1 MIYQVIENDLFNI
14 VQRIKNID
22 KKYFVVF
29 NLKRKKFEVHYK
41 RNKNTYELTIPFDE
55 LDARAVYFVLK
66 TKMENQKK
74 LLKEIEESNKK
85 LQGELY
91 GD

>member
-1 MIYQVIENDLFNI
+1 MIYQIISSDLFD
-14 VQRIKNID
+14 VVKRIKQID

-29 NLKRKKFEVHYK
+29 NHKRNKFEVHYQ
-41 RNKNTYELTIPFDE
+41 RSKNTYELTIPFDE

-66 TKMENQKK
+66 TRMQNQKK
-74 LLKEIEESNKK
+74 LLAEIEESNKK
-85 LQGELY
+85 LQGDMY